1 MVHIVAGM
9 AAKHLLRGGRER
21 APEQNKRTLGA
32 KKIGAIA
39 LVSGLVGTGYGFA
52 TNFEVNKPVKS
63 ESTVHV
69 GDQTV
74 REIDLALDKQCDTAF
89 TTSVTSMAKYV
100 TKVAG
105 IDVAWRSQTVEF
117 ENDTALCL
125 KGTTVK
131 ASLDSDKHHITIHVD
146 PADIYADTYP
156 VPGTV
161 FAKPD
166 MSMTQ
171 VVVENITNVF
181 RGTPFVQDF
190 GPFKD
195 AVRTEDNADSFLR
208 DAAMT
213 KGMKATAD
221 NCTPQVW
228 STAHDAFERGLA
240 NRVLLG
246 ARLYDQSLTA
256 DSVTVLVGEAATS
269 ADNVK
274 QQIGRSSNVD
284 KANDSL
290 QKVLDAHPDSL
301 SADQGSVGKC
311 EVPASVTQAAQGGGN
326 S

>member
-1 MVHIVAGM
+1 MANILVGA
-9 AAKHLLRGGRER
+9 AAKRLLRGGHER
-21 APEQNKRTLGA
+21 DPEQKKRKFGA
-32 KKIGAIA
+32 KQIGAIA
-39 LVSGLVGTGYGFA
+39 LASGLVGTGIGFVS
-52 TNFEVNKPVKS
+52 NFETSKPIKS
-63 ESTVHV
+63 ETSVGV
-69 GDQTV
+69 GDQAV
-74 REIDLALDKQCDTAF
+74 REIDLTLDKQCDTAF

-105 IDVAWRSQTVEF
+105 VDVAWRSQTVQF

-125 KGTTVK
+125 KGTTIK
-131 ASLDSDKHHITIHVD
+131 ASLDQAHHHITLHVNPD
-146 PADIYADTYP
+146 DIYADTYP

-161 FAKPD
+161 LAKPD
-166 MSMTQ
+166 MSLTQ

-228 STAHDAFERGLA
+228 TTTHGAFEKGLA

-246 ARLYDQSLTA
+246 AKLYDASLTT
-256 DSVTVLVGEAATS
+256 DNVTVLVGEAATS

-274 QQIGRSSNVD
+274 QQIGRTSNVD

-290 QKVLDAHPDSL
+290 QKVLEANPGSL
-301 SADQGSVGKC
+301 SADQGTVGKC
-311 EVPASVTQAAQGGGN
+311 EVPDAVVQATQGGN
-326 S
+326 K